1 MCYINSVIT
10 RERFVN
16 TFCENFSIIR
26 RYNLIKAKVFHISA
40 DIKYKRQCTHCRK
53 PIIRKGKTDMEIAK
67 VAEQAA
73 VTAQTVPKT
82 SVQTTA
88 EKTNSTLATD
98 NADKYVKSEETF
110 TPAYTKKSAQK
121 KEVDNTDK
129 SQFRTVAQSKAD
141 HLASVVE
148 TLISHQASN
157 ADSKSA
163 KKIELSDDLKS
174 QIEEATGK
182 KTESDETSTEDYWG
196 AEATAKRMFEFAKN
210 LAGNDSKYAEKLKD
224 AFIKGFGLAEK
235 AYGGKGKLPQVCYD
249 TYDKVID
256 MFDSWSKE
264 KVDDATDKADSK
276 DTVKV
281 EEGKKSEA
289 SAQ

>member
-1 MCYINSVIT
+1 MSILFQKKTDNLRRYIN
-10 RERFVN
+10 
-16 TFCENFSIIR
+16 
-26 RYNLIKAKVFHISA
+26 KAKVFYISA
-40 DIKYKRQCTHCRK
+40 DIKYKRQCNHCRE
-53 PIIRKGKTDMEIAK
+53 PTLRKGFADMEIAK

-73 VTAQTVPKT
+73 VTAQTAPKT

-88 EKTNSTLATD
+88 EKTNSTLAAD

-121 KEVDNTDK
+121 KEVDNADK

-157 ADSKSA
+157 ATAKST
-163 KKIELSDDLKS
+163 KQIELSDDLKS

-182 KTESDETSTEDYWG
+182 KFESEEVTDKENSEDYWG

-210 LAGNDSKYAEKLKD
+210 LAGDDNKYADTLKD

-235 AYGGKGKLPQVCYD
+235 AYGGKDKLPQVCYD

-256 MFDSWSKE
+256 MFNSWGKE
-264 KVDDATDKADSK
+264 KADDTTDKTDSK

>member
-1 MCYINSVIT
+1 
-10 RERFVN
+10 
-16 TFCENFSIIR
+16 
-26 RYNLIKAKVFHISA
+26 
-40 DIKYKRQCTHCRK
+40 
-53 PIIRKGKTDMEIAK
+53 MEIAK

-73 VTAQTVPKT
+73 VTAQTAPKT
-82 SVQTTA
+82 SVQTST
-88 EKTNSTLATD
+88 EKAKSTLTAD
-98 NADKYVKSEETF
+98 NADKYVKSEDTF

-121 KEVDNTDK
+121 KEVGNADR
-129 SQFRTVAQSKAD
+129 SQFKTVAQSKAD

-157 ADSKSA
+157 ASGKGA
-163 KKIELSDDLKS
+163 KQIELSDELKS

-182 KTESDETSTEDYWG
+182 KFESEEVSDKENSKDYWG

-210 LAGNDSKYAEKLKD
+210 LAGDDNKYADTLKD

-235 AYGGKGKLPQVCYD
+235 AYGGKDKLPKVCYE

-264 KVDDATDKADSK
+264 KTGDTTDKTDSK